1 MIKRLVN
8 KLDPSELLSEYTY
21 NALIYLCDSG
31 KEFANCLNNI
41 QEHNFIKEAIDSQIH
56 NMFKQ
61 VHLENQ
67 IHDVEFGAFKINGEL
82 LPSIK
87 FKLIEDPIHHDW
99 FLIGTEDQIILLANN
114 PLYETGQN

>member
-8 KLDPSELLSEYTY
+8 KLDPSEFLSEYTY

-41 QEHNFIKEAIDSQIH
+41 QDSNFKKEIIDSQIH

-67 IHDVEFGAFKINGEL
+67 IHDSEFGAFKINGEL

-87 FKLIEDPIHHDW
+87 FKLIEDPIHDW
-99 FLIGTEDQIILLANN
+99 FLIGAEDQIILLANN

>member
-8 KLDPSELLSEYTY
+8 KLDPSEFLSDHTY
-21 NALIYLCDSG
+21 DALIYLCDPG

-41 QEHNFIKEAIDSQIH
+41 QEHNFKKEAIDSQIH

-67 IHDVEFGAFKINGEL
+67 IHDAEFGAFKINGEL
-82 LPSIK
+82 YPSIK
-87 FKLIEDPIHHDW
+87 FKLKEDLIHDW
-99 FLIGTEDQIILLANN
+99 FLIGTPNAIILLANN
-114 PLYETGQN
+114 PLYETEQN

>member
-41 QEHNFIKEAIDSQIH
+41 QEHNFRKEAIDSQIH

-67 IHDVEFGAFKINGEL
+67 IHQTR
-82 LPSIK
+82 
-87 FKLIEDPIHHDW
+87 LIYPNHSPREKPPCW
-99 FLIGTEDQIILLANN
+99 GS
-114 PLYETGQN
+114 P

>member
-1 MIKRLVN
+1 METTEQKINLQLNIDGYKFFETN
-8 KLDPSELLSEYTY
+8 QSFDDDQTY
-21 NALIYLCDSG
+21 SNLIQG
-31 KEFANCLNNI
+31 F
-41 QEHNFIKEAIDSQIH
+41 IDSRIH

-87 FKLIEDPIHHDW
+87 FKLIEDPIHDW
-99 FLIGTEDQIILLANN
+99 FLIGAEDQIILLAKN

>member
-31 KEFANCLNNI
+31 KEFADCISNI
-41 QEHNFIKEAIDSQIH
+41 QEHNFSRENIDSSIH

-61 VHLENQ
+61 VHLEDKVYNT
-67 IHDVEFGAFKINGEL
+67 DFGAFKINGKL

-87 FKLIEDPIHHDW
+87 FKLIEDPIHDW
-99 FLIGTEDQIILLANN
+99 FLIGAEDHIILLANN
-114 PLYETGQN
+114 PLYETAQN

>member
-31 KEFANCLNNI
+31 KEFANCLYNI
-41 QEHNFIKEAIDSQIH
+41 QEHNFRKEAIASQIH

-67 IHDVEFGAFKINGEL
+67 IHNSEFGAFKINGEL

-87 FKLIEDPIHHDW
+87 FKLIEDPIYDW
-99 FLIGTEDQIILLANN
+99 FLIGAEDQIILLANN

>member
-1 MIKRLVN
+1 
-8 KLDPSELLSEYTY
+8 
-21 NALIYLCDSG
+21 
-31 KEFANCLNNI
+31 
-41 QEHNFIKEAIDSQIH
+41 
-56 NMFKQ
+56 MFKQ

-87 FKLIEDPIHHDW
+87 FKLIEDPIHDW
-99 FLIGTEDQIILLANN
+99 FLIGAEDQIILLANN

>member
-31 KEFANCLNNI
+31 KEFANCLYNI
-41 QEHNFIKEAIDSQIH
+41 QEHNFRKEAIASQIH

-67 IHDVEFGAFKINGEL
+67 IHDSEFVAFKINGEL

-87 FKLIEDPIHHDW
+87 FKLIEDPIHDW
-99 FLIGTEDQIILLANN
+99 FLIGAEDQIILLANN

>member
-1 MIKRLVN
+1 MINRLVN

-41 QEHNFIKEAIDSQIH
+41 QEHNFRKEAIDSQIH

-67 IHDVEFGAFKINGEL
+67 IHNSEFGAFKING
-82 LPSIK
+82 
-87 FKLIEDPIHHDW
+87 
-99 FLIGTEDQIILLANN
+99 GTITIYKIQINRRPN
-114 PLYETGQN
+114 T

>member
-21 NALIYLCDSG
+21 NALIYLCDFG

-41 QEHNFIKEAIDSQIH
+41 QEHNFRKEAIDSQIH

-67 IHDVEFGAFKINGEL
+67 IHNSEFGAFKINGEL

-87 FKLIEDPIHHDW
+87 FKLIEDPIHDW
-99 FLIGTEDQIILLANN
+99 FLIGAEDQIILLANN

>member
-1 MIKRLVN
+1 MIKRSVN

-41 QEHNFIKEAIDSQIH
+41 QEHNFRKEVIDSQIH

-67 IHDVEFGAFKINGEL
+67 IHNVEFGAFKIKGEL

-87 FKLIEDPIHHDW
+87 FKLIEDPICDW
-99 FLIGTEDQIILLANN
+99 FLIGAKDRIILLANN
-114 PLYETGQN
+114 LLYETGQN

>member
-41 QEHNFIKEAIDSQIH
+41 QEHNFREEAIDSQIH

-87 FKLIEDPIHHDW
+87 FKLIEDPIHDW
-99 FLIGTEDQIILLANN
+99 FLIGAEDQIILLANN